1 MWKRKKVY
9 EKMFVR
15 FIIALLLL
23 IFIFFL
29 IKIEKEKISVKKMT
43 RQEAY
48 KRAMDIINFVWEYRP
63 KELKRSDI
71 KLPNFLDN
79 ESKMIVGIPYCW
91 GGYISIDISDRI
103 DVKNFK
109 DAIDKGYIPGNV
121 LTEGI
126 YKEKTAGLDCSGFV
140 GAVYNLP
147 EKVSTKSLKKYFKY
161 ISLKKIKPMDI
172 FNAEGEHTFIYLK
185 ESYDK
190 KGIITLEARHS
201 NSINSRDKTVV
212 SYRTYEE
219 IKKGQNGK
227 RFYPMRYKGIVEDE
241 IKINM
246 DSYEYN
252 NTFDKAYKIKKNMLI
267 SGSIDY
273 IEDIDIFKIDIEY
286 KQKLVIKVFQL
297 PKDIKFTIKKED
309 ETELKVLDKRGAYL
323 LELDKG
329 TYYIEFK
336 NKSLKTLE
344 ENYIFEIS

>member
-1 MWKRKKVY
+1 MIYRKL
-9 EKMFVR
+9 FVR
-15 FIIALLLL
+15 LVIAIFLL

-29 IKIEKEKISVKKMT
+29 LKIEKEKTQIKKVT

-48 KRAMDIINFVWEYRP
+48 KRAMEIINFVWEYRP
-63 KELKRSDI
+63 KEFKRDDI
-71 KLPNFLDN
+71 KLPNFLGN
-79 ESKMIVGIPYCW
+79 ERKIVVGIPYCW

-109 DAIDKGYIPGNV
+109 DAIEKDYVPGNV
-121 LTEGI
+121 LTEGG
-126 YKEKTAGLDCSGFV
+126 YKAKTAGLDCSGFV

-147 EKVSTKSLKKYFKY
+147 EKVSTKTLKKYFKY
-161 ISLKKIKPMDI
+161 VSIKKIKPMDI

-201 NSINSRDKTVV
+201 NSLNSKDKTVV

-227 RFYPMRYKGIVEDE
+227 KFYPMRYKRIVEDD
-241 IKINM
+241 IKISM

-252 NTFDKAYKIKKNMLI
+252 NTLDKAYEIKKNMLF

-273 IEDIDIFKIDIEY
+273 IEDIDIFKIDVEY
-286 KQKLVIKVFQL
+286 KQKIMLKVFQL
-297 PKDIKFTIKKED
+297 PRDIKLTIKNAD
-309 ETELKVLDKRGAYL
+309 EREFKIIERQGFYL

-329 TYYIEFK
+329 TYYLEFK
-336 NKSLKTLE
+336 NNSLKTLE

>member
-1 MWKRKKVY
+1 MIYRKL
-9 EKMFVR
+9 FVR
-15 FIIALLLL
+15 LVIVILLL

-29 IKIEKEKISVKKMT
+29 LKIEKEMIQVKKVT

-48 KRAMDIINFVWEYRP
+48 KRAMDIINFVWEYQPR
-63 KELKRSDI
+63 EFNRQDV
-71 KLPNFLDN
+71 KLPNFLGDKR
-79 ESKMIVGIPYCW
+79 KMVVGIPYCW
-91 GGYISIDISDRI
+91 GGYISIDISDRK

-147 EKVSTKSLKKYFKY
+147 EKVSTKTLKKYFKY
-161 ISLKKIKPMDI
+161 ISIKKIKPMDI
-172 FNAEGEHTFIYLK
+172 FNAEAEHTFIYLK

-201 NSINSRDKTVV
+201 NSLKSKDKTVI

-219 IKKGQNGK
+219 IKNGQNGK
-227 RFYPMRYKGIVEDE
+227 RFYPMRYKGIVEDD
-241 IKINM
+241 IKVNM

-252 NTFDKAYKIKKNMLI
+252 NTLDKAYKIEKNMLFL
-267 SGSIDY
+267 GSIDY
-273 IEDIDIFKIDIEY
+273 IEDIDIFKIDVEY
-286 KQKLVIKVFQL
+286 KQKIMLKVFQL
-297 PKDIKFTIKKED
+297 PKDIKLTIKNAD
-309 ETELKVLDKRGAYL
+309 EREFQIIERQGFYL

-329 TYYIEFK
+329 TYYLEFK
-336 NKSLKTLE
+336 NNSLKTLE